1 MRFGALVVRYSSGH
15 AGKCERGNEMSDGP
29 LDQLEEDLFFDHE
42 HRATVQQEIHARLIP
57 PIQAPVR
64 GRRMVFLIGRK
75 TEQMAYATNKIKN
88 WLVENGHTPP
98 RNGWRQYGFETDR
111 YAVTFEAHT
120 EFITLTWY
128 GDIHD
133 AIARPKSIGL
143 EVLKDFPII
152 AATRID
158 VVERAEISP
167 SALIGFEP
175 KSLCLSRVGNG
186 NAQIGTDFQTDENG
200 FTRFE
205 IAVDK
210 LGAIKTAILVRR
222 LFEIET
228 YRTMA
233 LIGLPDA
240 RLQSGIIGGLETE
253 LSELNEEIG
262 YVSDINDSKRIL
274 ARLHGLSVRVGQSLD
289 ATAYRFAASVAYG
302 NVLRIRL
309 ERIEENQSEK
319 HTTIT
324 RYLSNRVEPALA
336 TCEAVEKRQHSL
348 SHKIART
355 IQLLDARI
363 NVDIQSQNKEVLA
376 SISQTA
382 RSQYKLQSTV
392 EGLSTIAITYYALG
406 IIGYFITGIA
416 DYLPLSKSMTLALLS
431 PLVLLATWLSIRA
444 IKNRHKA

>member
-1 MRFGALVVRYSSGH
+1 MDDFAI
-15 AGKCERGNEMSDGP
+15 
-29 LDQLEEDLFFDHE
+29 DQLDEHLFFDHE
-42 HRATVQQEIHARLIP
+42 HRGTVQQEIHARLIP
-57 PIQAPVR
+57 PIEAPVR
-64 GRRMVFLIGRK
+64 GRRMVFFIGRK
-75 TEQMAYATNKIKN
+75 TEQMVYATSKIKT
-88 WLVENGHTPP
+88 WLAENGHQPP
-98 RNGWRQYGFETDR
+98 QNGWRQYGFETAK
-111 YAVTFEAHT
+111 YTVTFEAHT

-128 GDIHD
+128 GDLND
-133 AIARPKSIGL
+133 PVARPKNIGL
-143 EVLKDFPII
+143 EVLKEFPII

-158 VVERAEISP
+158 VVERTEISP
-167 SALIGFEP
+167 TALIGFEA

-186 NAQIGTDFQTDENG
+186 NAQIGTDFQTDEHG

-205 IAVDK
+205 IAVDR

-233 LIGLPDA
+233 LLGLPDA
-240 RLQSGIIGGLETE
+240 RLQSGIIGGLESE

-262 YVSDINDSKRIL
+262 FVSAIEDSKRIL
-274 ARLHGLSVRVGQSLD
+274 ARLHGLSVRVGQSLE

-309 ERIEENQSEK
+309 DRIEENQSEK

-324 RYLSNRVEPALA
+324 RYLSNRMEPALA

-406 IIGYFITGIA
+406 IIGYFLTGVA
-416 DYLPLSKSMTLALLS
+416 DYLPLSKSLALALLS
-431 PLVLLATWLSIRA
+431 PLVLLATWSGIRA